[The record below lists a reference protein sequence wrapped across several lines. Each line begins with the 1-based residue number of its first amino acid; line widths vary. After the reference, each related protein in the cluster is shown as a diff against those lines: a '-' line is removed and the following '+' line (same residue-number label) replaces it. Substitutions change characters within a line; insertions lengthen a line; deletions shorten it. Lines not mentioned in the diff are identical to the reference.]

1 MGDGEPARG
10 NPYAAP
16 RETGG
21 GDEPEQHELA
31 SELAYFPERQ
41 RHTSSV
47 TAMYALMMPMLAGAA
62 AAAVFQSG
70 SIGLVAAG
78 LSLGW
83 LYWKRRRSKLVPRA
97 KLRVQGDVLYLS
109 GPAFS
114 PPISLQLGELL
125 DVYLDTKTIQRVQEN
140 PGPVPDLR
148 FINATVSGEM
158 DTARIAL
165 EAQSETFFLTEQ
177 HVSHTDANEWFS
189 KIRRFL
195 RKHGWVPEDER
206 PA

>member
-16 RETGG
+16 REVIGAEKPG
-21 GDEPEQHELA
+21 QDDVP
-31 SELAYFPERQ
+31 SELSYFPEAE

-47 TAMYALMMPMLAGAA
+47 TAMYALLMPMLA
-62 AAAVFQSG
+62 AAAVAAIFQSAPA
-70 SIGLVAAG
+70 GLFAAG
-78 LSLGW
+78 ASLGW
-83 LYWKRRRSKLVPRA
+83 VYWKRRRAKVVPRA
-97 KLRVQGDVLYLS
+97 KLRVDGAFLHLS
-109 GPAFS
+109 GPAFPS
-114 PPISLQLGELL
+114 AISLQLDQLI

-165 EAQSETFFLTEQ
+165 ELKNETFFLTEKR
-177 HVSHTDANEWFS
+177 VSHTDANEWFS

-195 RKHGWVPEDER
+195 RKHGWVPADER
-206 PA
+206 AI